1 MNRVCDCESL
11 ALRSTQ
17 FSWYRINKLVKR
29 NCMNVELTDAVLA
42 AKIVHYYYR
51 VQQNNN
57 IILCNRIIK
66 QRPHLLTGICLLRV
80 DYEFA
85 RRALLV

>member
-1 MNRVCDCESL
+1 
-11 ALRSTQ
+11 
-17 FSWYRINKLVKR
+17 
-29 NCMNVELTDAVLA
+29 MNVELTDAVLA

-57 IILCNRIIK
+57 IITVIK

-85 RRALLV
+85 RCALLV